1 MAKKKKGAFD
11 VKVSGGS
18 AAGFSNIP
26 GASSYTVALGKQFAE
41 KFKKGVG
48 SVKPKPGKPSGEV
61 IEDPGTQE
69 TDGTPTKPKKVKAKS
84 ATTADVER
92 AVAGGFITPEEAT
105 GGEWGKDA
113 GLSTTYSKKYAANTA
128 ANDGKAK
135 GKKFTGPAESQGRET
150 AAIWDTPSNSSV
162 GQQFKTPP
170 VDLRDIK

>member
-1 MAKKKKGAFD
+1 MAKKQKGTFG
-11 VKVSGGS
+11 VKVSGGN

-26 GASSYTVALGKQFAE
+26 GASSYTVALGKQFAK
-41 KFKKGVG
+41 KFGEGVK
-48 SVKPKPGKPSGEV
+48 SVGTKPKKPKDQVIQDPPKPDSDGE
-61 IEDPGTQE
+61 
-69 TDGTPTKPKKVKAKS
+69 PTKPKEVKAKK

-135 GKKFTGPAESQGRET
+135 GKKFTGPAGSQGRET
-150 AAIWDTPSNSSV
+150 AAIWDTPSTSSV
-162 GQQFKTPP
+162 GQQFTPPP

>member
-1 MAKKKKGAFD
+1 MAKKQKGASFG
-11 VKVSGGS
+11 VKVAGGS
-18 AAGFSNIP
+18 AVGFSNIP
-26 GASSYTVALGKQFAE
+26 GASSYTVTLGKQFAE

-48 SVKPKPGKPSGEV
+48 TVKPKPDKPK
-61 IEDPGTQE
+61 DQTPTQD
-69 TDGTPTKPKKVKAKS
+69 TDGEPTKPKKVKERK

-128 ANDGKAK
+128 ANDGVAK
-135 GKKFTGPAESQGRET
+135 GKKFTGPKGSQGRET
-150 AAIWDTPSNSSV
+150 AAIWDTPSDSSV